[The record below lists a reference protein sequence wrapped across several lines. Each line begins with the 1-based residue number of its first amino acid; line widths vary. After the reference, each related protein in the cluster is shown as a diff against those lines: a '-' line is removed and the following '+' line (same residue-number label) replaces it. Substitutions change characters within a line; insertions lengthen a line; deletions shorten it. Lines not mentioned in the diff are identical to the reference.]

1 MAQIHECPL
10 SLCPRKFKSR
20 EGSESH
26 CESVHGVT
34 RDELGWFNETY
45 YEEKGVQ
52 VNPSSLG
59 NSVDF
64 EYVICGSCGDT
75 KTIPQ
80 KRLSEH
86 NVFFCSMECQSNYF
100 SGPRHP
106 QWKENTDNGYY
117 GPNWQEK
124 RSERITID
132 DGQCALCGLSR
143 QRHHEIY
150 QRDLSVHHIVPRREY
165 RRNGQLNWREG
176 NRLENLVAL
185 CASCH
190 QRHEGESVQFFEEI
204 QNDAKI
210 TD

>member
-1 MAQIHECPL
+1 MHQCPL
-10 SLCPRKFKSR
+10 SLCPRKFESK
-20 EGSESH
+20 EGAKSH
-26 CESVHGVT
+26 CELVHGVT
-34 RDELGWFNETY
+34 QDELGWFNETY
-45 YEEKGVQ
+45 DEKKGIR

-64 EYVICGSCGDT
+64 EYVNCGLCDET
-75 KTIPQ
+75 KTVPQ
-80 KRLSEH
+80 KRLSEYD
-86 NVFFCSMECQSNYF
+86 VFFCSIECRSGYF

-106 QWKENTDNGYY
+106 QWKEKTDNGYY

-124 RSERITID
+124 RSKRITID
-132 DGQCALCGLSR
+132 DGQCVLCGLSR
-143 QRHHEIY
+143 QRHQEIY
-150 QRDLSVHHIVPRREY
+150 QRDLSVHHIVPRRKY
-165 RRNGQLNWREG
+165 RRDGQLNWREA
-176 NRLENLVAL
+176 NRLANLVAL